1 LSGKPEK
8 IGLCIITVNEEKKV
22 FAMADDE
29 IQEEGK
35 KGGKLK
41 WIIIGVVLLAVL
53 GAGGYFGYT
62 MFLAP
67 QDDAPAAEETSAE
80 GDEQALESLE
90 GTLVPLPVFLVN
102 LADPLGRRYLKL
114 GMEVEV
120 RDPEVQ
126 AKLSK
131 YEARIK
137 DSLLLFLSSQ
147 TYDSLSTMDAK
158 LQLKQEVADRLTQ
171 ILGKGSVLRVYITEM
186 VIQ

>member
-1 LSGKPEK
+1 
-8 IGLCIITVNEEKKV
+8 
-22 FAMADDE
+22 MADE
-29 IQEEGK
+29 IREEGK

-41 WIIIGVVLLAVL
+41 WIIIGVVLLALL
-53 GAGGYFGYT
+53 GVGGYFGYT

-67 QDDAPAAEETSAE
+67 KDDTAASEGAPAE
-80 GDEQALESLE
+80 GDQQAMETLE

-126 AKLSK
+126 ADLAK

-137 DSLLLFLSSQ
+137 DSLLLYLSSQ

-171 ILGKGSVLRVYITEM
+171 ILGKGTVLRVYITEM